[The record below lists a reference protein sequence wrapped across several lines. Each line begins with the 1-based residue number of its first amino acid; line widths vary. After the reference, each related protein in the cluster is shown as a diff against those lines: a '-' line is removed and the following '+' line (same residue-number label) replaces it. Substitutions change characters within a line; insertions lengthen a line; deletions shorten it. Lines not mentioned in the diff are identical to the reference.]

1 MRLLVHCLHVR
12 PSRNKVLI
20 CEPLAGSKT
29 FREALNYVLFRWL
42 RVPAIVMAP
51 SLEMP
56 LYTAGAETGLVVDVG
71 FRESHVLAVAFGRP
85 LLHTYAVVGMGA
97 LTLLDRARELL
108 ESAAT
113 AKKEGGGLSG
123 QRGDRLPLELLQ
135 DIVTRACFVVGKED
149 CQVDAESIAYE
160 EKGFKLTL
168 TPELRSTVAEGL
180 FAESVDDGESLP
192 IAVLECL
199 RRCPRD
205 VRRLLASHVL
215 VSGGVAML
223 PGFCPRLA
231 EEVKQRARVRNRY
244 QELCP
249 LLLGYQ
255 GTSRAHEALAPS
267 AHAPSIPPPPAS
279 SRASPP
285 SPSALCLVA
294 GAALLAPRNVLS
306 WVGGSIYAVLLETLP
321 ADASPFL
328 LRGSYMTAVSTRGRS
343 SQDSGEGQ
351 GGRVPVLQEGLSTAG
366 GRDVLKDG
374 SRDV

>member
-12 PSRNKVLI
+12 PSENKVLI
-20 CEPLAGSKT
+20 CEPLAGSTT
-29 FREALNYVLFRWL
+29 FREALAYVLFQWL

-71 FRESHVLAVAFGRP
+71 FRESHVLAVVFGRP

-113 AKKEGGGLSG
+113 AKKERGCLSG

-135 DIVTRACFVVGKED
+135 DIVMRACFVVGKED
-149 CQVDAESIAYE
+149 FQVDAEPIAYE

-168 TPELRSTVAEGL
+168 TPELRTTVAEGL

-231 EEVKQRARVRNRY
+231 EEVQQRARVRVRY

-249 LLLGYQ
+249 LLLGHQ
-255 GTSRAHEALAPS
+255 GTSEPTKPSRPPRMRRPFPHLQRLLGHLLPVPVPS
-267 AHAPSIPPPPAS
+267 AS
-279 SRASPP
+279 SPEP
-285 SPSALCLVA
+285 
-294 GAALLAPRNVLS
+294 LS
-306 WVGGSIYAVLLETLP
+306 WLRATSWHGSGALFTRSLQR
-321 ADASPFL
+321 PF
-328 LRGSYMTAVSTRGRS
+328 RQTPPHSCSAAPT
-343 SQDSGEGQ
+343 
-351 GGRVPVLQEGLSTAG
+351 
-366 GRDVLKDG
+366 
-374 SRDV
+374 